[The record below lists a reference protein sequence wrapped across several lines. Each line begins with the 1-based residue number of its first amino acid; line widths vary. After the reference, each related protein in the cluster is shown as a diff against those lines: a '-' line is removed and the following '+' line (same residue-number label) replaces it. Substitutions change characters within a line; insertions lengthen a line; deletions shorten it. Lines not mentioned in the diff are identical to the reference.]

1 MKAIILL
8 LSFMIVPA
16 IAWAGQDL
24 KQCFSAHNECVT
36 GCFELENKSAQ
47 ATCIAQCAGT
57 EAKCAGEIGL
67 ESSKPYI
74 RDKAEQ
80 LEKLLQEFFN
90 DVLPIPEQSPEAEPE
105 STPSQTTT

>member
-8 LSFMIVPA
+8 LSFMMVPA
-16 IAWAGQDL
+16 MAWAGQDL
-24 KQCFSAHNECVT
+24 KQCFNAHNECVT

-90 DVLPIPEQSPEAEPE
+90 DVLPIPEQDPEPTPE
-105 STPSQTTT
+105 NSPSQTTT

>member
-8 LSFMIVPA
+8 LSFMMVPVF
-16 IAWAGQDL
+16 AWAGQDL
-24 KQCFSAHNECVT
+24 KQCFAAHNACVT
-36 GCFELENKSAQ
+36 DCFELEKESAQ

-57 EAKCAGEIGL
+57 EARCAGEIGL

-90 DVLPIPEQSPEAEPE
+90 DVLPLPEEDPEPE
-105 STPSQTTT
+105 SPPSQTTT